1 MNLKFVP
8 NVNLTV
14 VIVSGDLGF
23 SVYISRVY
31 KSCVGIFLPILC
43 YPCRE
48 LYLRQKVNLPT
59 HSFQRLQ
66 RTEFKTKQ

>member
-8 NVNLTV
+8 NVSLTV

-31 KSCVGIFLPILC
+31 KSCVRIFLPILC

-48 LYLRQKVNLPT
+48 LYLRERANLPT